1 MDIEICL
8 DNIKSYFLMN
18 TRQIIQIV
26 CLKRITEQGIQNSL
40 NERVVLNM
48 TEIKKKGTKTK
59 QLYNAIKKYINYWS
73 VKKKQTK
80 KLILLLRHFFS
91 VINKFAENTCV
102 QINSNNKDAINSNLA
117 EQ

>member
-73 VKKKQTK
+73 VKKKTNK
-80 KLILLLRHFFS
+80 KTNTTAKAFF
-91 VINKFAENTCV
+91 FCY
-102 QINSNNKDAINSNLA
+102 Q
-117 EQ
+117 